1 LYVVSFDGGPAGSL
15 TARAR
20 GLWEFLAGTSAG
32 FGAAVSVA
40 VAPESRLCSPGWAGI
55 VVIEGA
61 ALATAP
67 DQETACLI
75 EQALGGLAADA
86 LTSAGVLG
94 RRLPIA
100 EIRGPATLAY
110 LDPSAFRPQ
119 PAVTTPLD
127 LDHPAFRA
135 FLQATEA
142 NEAADLEESG
152 IGEITTPAFA
162 VRQDGQVVAAAGYR
176 DWPGGAAHLSVLT
189 VAAARGRGL
198 ARAAASAAVAH
209 AIAAGKLPQWRAR
222 PEASRRVAR
231 TLGFRE
237 LGAQVSVRL
246 AVAAPAL
253 PGR

>member
-1 LYVVSFDGGPAGSL
+1 M
-15 TARAR
+15 
-20 GLWEFLAGTSAG
+20 WEFLAGTSAG

-61 ALATAP
+61 TLATAP

-86 LTSAGVLG
+86 LTSAGALTSADVLG

-110 LDPSAFRPQ
+110 LDPADFRPQ

-127 LDHPAFRA
+127 LDHPDLQA
-135 FLQATEA
+135 FLQAT
-142 NEAADLEESG
+142 EAADLEESG
-152 IGEITTPAFA
+152 MAEITTPAFA
-162 VRQDGQVVAAAGYR
+162 VRQHGQVVAAAGYR
-176 DWPGGAAHLSVLT
+176 DWPGGTAHLSVLT
-189 VAAARGRGL
+189 
-198 ARAAASAAVAH
+198 AASARGCGLGRRAASPAVAH

-237 LGAQVSVRL
+237 LGAQVSLRL
-246 AVAAPAL
+246 AAADRAS